1 MDKTI
6 FINRLSNA
14 FSMRG
19 IGPTELSRRT
29 GIPTGRLVRLREG
42 TATPTGFELAGI
54 AKVLNVPANWLA
66 GSDDPKDNTW
76 QKPKG
81 SGQVIGFI
89 NDFLDY
95 QGEAEAAQVLQDQ
108 FRTGYCYHFALML
121 KGIFDCGQV
130 VWLAPYEQIGWQD
143 DDGVVYTVGGVYQDD
158 GEPIPVSWLGDAIKD
173 FAHIPGE
180 HFGAS
185 NEYIQ
190 EVIRKYHTRP
200 GSPEPEPGEALFQ
213 IGRVVYLHVQAID
226 DGWDYTLYD
235 TQDYHLI
242 DGGRLDQLELSLEEA
257 ARQIAA
263 AHGMERKVI
272 RRAPIAL
279 LDEILERNNKEE
291 EN

>member
-121 KGIFDCGQV
+121 KGIFDRGQV

>member
-1 MDKTI
+1 MDKKI
-6 FINRLSNA
+6 FADRLSNA

-54 AKVLNVPANWLA
+54 AKVINVPANWLA

-108 FRTGYCYHFALML
+108 FRTSYCYHFALML
-121 KGIFDCGQV
+121 KGIFDRGQV
-130 VWLAPYEQIGWQD
+130 VWLAPYAQIGWQD

-213 IGRVVYLHVQAID
+213 IGWGVYLHVQAID

-242 DGGRLDQLELSLEEA
+242 DGGRLDQPELPLEEA
-257 ARQIAA
+257 ARQIVAA
-263 AHGMERKVI
+263 RGLGHKAVRKM
-272 RRAPIAL
+272 PIAL
-279 LDEILERNNKEE
+279 MDKILEEDKNKED
-291 EN
+291 

>member
-1 MDKTI
+1 MDKKI
-6 FINRLSNA
+6 FADRLSNA

-121 KGIFDCGQV
+121 KGIFDRGQV
-130 VWLAPYEQIGWQD
+130 VWLAPYAQIGWQD

-257 ARQIAA
+257 ARQIVAA
-263 AHGMERKVI
+263 RGLGRKAV
-272 RRAPIAL
+272 RKMPIAL
-279 LDEILERNNKEE
+279 MDKILEEDKNKED
-291 EN
+291 

>member
-1 MDKTI
+1 MDKKV
-6 FINRLSNA
+6 FADRLRNA
-14 FSMRG
+14 RSMRG
-19 IGPTELSRRT
+19 IGAMELSRRA
-29 GIPTGRLVRLREG
+29 GIPTGRLARLQEG

-54 AKVLNVPANWLA
+54 AKVLNVPPNWLA
-66 GSDDPKDNTW
+66 GSDDPKDNAW

-89 NDFLDY
+89 NDFLSY
-95 QGEAEAAQVLQDQ
+95 QEDPEAAHALQNQ
-108 FRTGYCYHFALML
+108 FHSGYCYHFALML
-121 KGIFDCGQV
+121 KGLFDRGQV

-173 FAHIPGE
+173 FAHIAGE

-185 NEYIQ
+185 SEYVQ
-190 EVIRKYHTRP
+190 EIIRKYHNRP
-200 GSPEPEPGEALFQ
+200 GQPAPEPSEALFQ
-213 IGRVVYLHVQAID
+213 IGRAVYLHIQTSG

-235 TQDYHLI
+235 TKDYHLI
-242 DGGRLDQLELSLEEA
+242 DGGQLDQPELPLEEA

-263 AHGMERKVI
+263 AQGLERKVI

-279 LDEILERNNKEE
+279 LDEIQEKNNKKE

>member
-29 GIPTGRLVRLREG
+29 GIPTGRLARLQEG
-42 TATPTGFELAGI
+42 TATPTGFEMAGI

-66 GSDDPKDNTW
+66 GSDDPQDNTW

-89 NDFLDY
+89 NDFLSY
-95 QGEAEAAQVLQDQ
+95 QEDAEAAHALQDQ
-108 FRTGYCYHFALML
+108 FRSGYCYHFALML
-121 KGIFDCGQV
+121 KGLFDRGQV

-173 FAHIPGE
+173 FAHISGE

-185 NEYIQ
+185 SEYIQ
-190 EVIRKYHTRP
+190 EVIRKYHARP
-200 GSPEPEPGEALFQ
+200 GQPTPEPDEALFQ
-213 IGRVVYLHVQAID
+213 IGRGVYLHVQAID

-242 DGGRLDQLELSLEEA
+242 DGGRLDQPELPLEEA
-257 ARQIAA
+257 ARQIVAA
-263 AHGMERKVI
+263 RGLGRKVV
-272 RRAPIAL
+272 RRMPIAL
-279 LDEILERNNKEE
+279 MDKILEENKNKED
-291 EN
+291 

>member
-29 GIPTGRLVRLREG
+29 GIPTGRLARLQDG
-42 TATPTGFELAGI
+42 TATPTGFEMAGI

-66 GSDDPKDNTW
+66 GSDDPQDNTW

-89 NDFLDY
+89 NDFLSY
-95 QGEAEAAQVLQDQ
+95 QEDAEAAHALQDQ
-108 FRTGYCYHFALML
+108 FRSGYCYHFALML
-121 KGIFDCGQV
+121 KGLFDRGQV

-158 GEPIPVSWLGDAIKD
+158 GEPIPVSWLGDAIRD
-173 FAHIPGE
+173 FAHISGE

-190 EVIRKYHTRP
+190 EVIRKYHASPSQPT
-200 GSPEPEPGEALFQ
+200 PEPSEALFQ
-213 IGRVVYLHVQAID
+213 IGRSVYLHIQAAD
-226 DGWDYTLYD
+226 DGWDYTFYAEV
-235 TQDYHLI
+235 DYHLI
-242 DGGRLDQLELSLEEA
+242 DGGQLDEPELPLGEA
-257 ARQIAA
+257 ARQIVAA
-263 AHGMERKVI
+263 KGLGRKVI
-272 RRAPIAL
+272 RRMPIAL
-279 LDEILERNNKEE
+279 LDKILEANKTEE
-291 EN
+291 D

>member
-1 MDKTI
+1 MDKKI
-6 FINRLSNA
+6 FADRLSNA

-108 FRTGYCYHFALML
+108 FRTGYCCHFALML
-121 KGIFDCGQV
+121 KGIFDRGQV

-235 TQDYHLI
+235 PQDYHLI

>member
-1 MDKTI
+1 MDKKI
-6 FINRLSNA
+6 FADRLSNA

-121 KGIFDCGQV
+121 KGIFDRGQV

-235 TQDYHLI
+235 PQDYHLI

-279 LDEILERNNKEE
+279 LDEILEANKTEE
-291 EN
+291 D

>member
-1 MDKTI
+1 MDKKI
-6 FINRLSNA
+6 FADRLSNA

-121 KGIFDCGQV
+121 KGIFDRGQV

-235 TQDYHLI
+235 PQDYHLI

>member
-1 MDKTI
+1 MDKKI
-6 FINRLSNA
+6 FADRLSNA

-121 KGIFDCGQV
+121 KGIFDRGQV

>member
-6 FINRLSNA
+6 FVNRLNTA
-14 FSMRG
+14 FSMRS
-19 IGPTELSRRT
+19 IGPAELSRRT
-29 GIPTGRLVRLREG
+29 GIPTGRLARLQDG
-42 TATPTGFELAGI
+42 TATPTGFEMAGI

-66 GSDDPKDNTW
+66 GSDDPQDNTW

-89 NDFLDY
+89 NDFLSY
-95 QGEAEAAQVLQDQ
+95 QEDAEAAHALQDQ
-108 FRTGYCYHFALML
+108 FRSGYCYHFALML
-121 KGIFDCGQV
+121 KGLFDRGQV

-173 FAHIPGE
+173 FSHISGE

-190 EVIRKYHTRP
+190 DVIRKYHTRP
-200 GSPEPEPGEALFQ
+200 ASSASEPDEALFQ
-213 IGRVVYLHVQAID
+213 IGRGVYLHVHATD

-235 TQDYHLI
+235 TKDYHLI
-242 DGGRLDQLELSLEEA
+242 DGGQLDQPELPLEEA
-257 ARQIAA
+257 ARQIVAA
-263 AHGMERKVI
+263 NGLGRKVV
-272 RRAPIAL
+272 RRIPIAL
-279 LDEILERNNKEE
+279 LDKILEANKNEE
-291 EN
+291 D

>member
-1 MDKTI
+1 MDKKI
-6 FINRLSNA
+6 FADRLSNA

-121 KGIFDCGQV
+121 KGIFDRGQV

-200 GSPEPEPGEALFQ
+200 GSPELEPGEALFL
-213 IGRVVYLHVQAID
+213 IGWGVYLNVQAID

-242 DGGRLDQLELSLEEA
+242 DGGRLDQPELPLEEA
-257 ARQIAA
+257 ARQIVAA
-263 AHGMERKVI
+263 RGLGRKAV
-272 RRAPIAL
+272 RKMPIAL
-279 LDEILERNNKEE
+279 MDKILEGNKNKED
-291 EN
+291 